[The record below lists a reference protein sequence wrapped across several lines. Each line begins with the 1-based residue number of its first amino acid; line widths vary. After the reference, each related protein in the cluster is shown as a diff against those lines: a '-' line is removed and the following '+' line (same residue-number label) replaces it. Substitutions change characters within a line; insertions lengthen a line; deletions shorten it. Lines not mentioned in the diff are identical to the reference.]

1 MKKNNF
7 KILTVLIITLCSS
20 ILFSSQSVIKEFN
33 QTVYDKNIGAYVSRF
48 MESQHYSQQDVND
61 SISSILYDE
70 YFKKLDPAKNFFYYN
85 DIKSFESYRYQLD
98 DMLKGG
104 DVRFAFQ
111 VFNLYLKRLNERM
124 AYVKDRINKP
134 FNFTIDEYLDTD
146 SKKAEWIRS
155 EEAMDELW
163 RKRIKNSYL
172 MYQIID
178 ESTKDKEEKGE
189 LSEEEIKAQKD
200 AKLFKR
206 KSPRE
211 RLIKSYDLFYEIYEE
226 YDNQDILEKYL
237 SAFTKIFDP
246 HSSYMS
252 ARTVEDFNISMS
264 LSLQGIGATLTTVD
278 GFIKITKI
286 IKGGPADIDAR
297 LKAGDR
303 IIAVSQDDV
312 DYLDVI
318 DMPLRKAIS
327 HIRGKKGTK
336 VHLTIIDGDKGLGSK
351 PVHIDIVR
359 DEVKIEDSACKGSVK
374 TIKREIGGKDKTFRL
389 GVISVPSFYAD
400 FKGLQQHSKDA
411 KAVSDDVKRII
422 GELKEEGIDGLIID
436 LRSNGGGSLDEVV
449 KMTGLFM
456 DKGAVVQVSD
466 SKRTNVKS
474 DYDGVTDYDG
484 PLLVMVNGFS
494 ASASEIFA
502 GAIQDYG
509 RGVIVGDKQTHGKG
523 TVQTMFDLNRIFND
537 TFTKD
542 RNPGVL
548 KFTIQKFY
556 RVNGGSTQKKGVVP
570 DIIFPS
576 YLDEMEIHEGDL
588 EHALKWDE
596 IEIAEIE
603 KNIDISP
610 YISNLKK
617 MYQKR
622 TVNSERFQALVED
635 IEKFSKEINEKKI
648 SLNKEKRT
656 KERNENE
663 KFSKARRKL
672 INGDNSGSFEET
684 DKDGEK
690 IEDIYLDESML
701 ILSDLIELSSNNKTV
716 KVFKK

>member
-7 KILTVLIITLCSS
+7 KILTVLIIALCGG
-20 ILFSSQSVIKEFN
+20 ILFSNQSAIKEFN
-33 QTVYDKNIGAYVSRF
+33 QTVYDQNIGAYVSRF

-70 YFKKLDPAKNFFYYN
+70 YFEKLDPAKNFFYYD
-85 DIKSFESYRYQLD
+85 DIKSFENYRYQLD

-111 VFNLYLKRLNERM
+111 VFNLYMKRLNERM

-134 FNFTIDEYLDTD
+134 FDFTINEYLDTD
-146 SKKAEWIRS
+146 SKKAEWINS
-155 EEAMDELW
+155 KEAMDELW

-178 ESTKDKEEKGE
+178 ESTKEKEKKGK
-189 LSEEEIKAQKD
+189 LSKEEIKAQKD
-200 AKLFKR
+200 AELFKR

-211 RLIKSYDLFYEIYEE
+211 RLIKSYDLFYEVYEE

-237 SAFTKIFDP
+237 STFTQIFDP

-286 IKGGPADIDAR
+286 IKGGPADIDGR

-303 IIAVSQDDV
+303 IIAVSQDGV

-374 TIKREIGGKDKTFRL
+374 TIKRKVGGKDKTFRL

-449 KMTGLFM
+449 KMTGLFI

-523 TVQTMFDLNRIFND
+523 TVQTMFDLSRIFNN
-537 TFTKD
+537 TFTKE

-556 RVNGGSTQKKGVVP
+556 RVSGGSTQKKGVVP

-576 YLDEMEIHEGDL
+576 YLDKMEIHEGDL
-588 EHALKWDE
+588 DHALKWDE
-596 IEIAEIE
+596 IEIADIE
-603 KNIDISP
+603 KKIDISP
-610 YISNLKK
+610 YIPKLKK
-617 MYQKR
+617 MHQER
-622 TVNSERFQALVED
+622 TVNSERFQALTED

-663 KFSKARRKL
+663 KSSETRRKL

-701 ILSDLIELSSNNKTV
+701 ILSDLIELSNNS
-716 KVFKK
+716 